1 MNVPTFHLDGQ
12 TALVTGA
19 GRGIGKA
26 IAIGLAQ
33 SGSDVVLVSRTMKEI
48 EETAAYIYEQTGRKA
63 LALTADVTSRE
74 QMEETFQEAISE
86 MGSLDILVN
95 NAGMNIRTPA
105 LEVTD
110 EQWETIMQTNLK
122 SAFFASQ
129 LAGQHMKERGTG
141 KIINISSVGGYTALR
156 TGVVYGATKAAL
168 IHMTKVLALEW
179 GKYGI
184 RVNSVGPWYFR
195 TPLTEKLLDD
205 PQYLQEI
212 VSRTPLQ
219 RVGELEEV
227 VGPVVFLASDAA
239 GYVTGQTLLVDGG
252 MSIYGF

>member
-1 MNVPTFHLDGQ
+1 MNVPTFNLDGQ

-74 QMEETFQEAISE
+74 QLEETFREAISE

-141 KIINISSVGGYTALR
+141 KIINISSVGGAYGFADRRRIWRDQSCVNSYDQSAR
-156 TGVVYGATKAAL
+156 TGMG
-168 IHMTKVLALEW
+168 KVW
-179 GKYGI
+179 
-184 RVNSVGPWYFR
+184 NPCQF
-195 TPLTEKLLDD
+195 
-205 PQYLQEI
+205 
-212 VSRTPLQ
+212 SRAM
-219 RVGELEEV
+219 
-227 VGPVVFLASDAA
+227 VFPNTFD
-239 GYVTGQTLLVDGG
+239 
-252 MSIYGF
+252 